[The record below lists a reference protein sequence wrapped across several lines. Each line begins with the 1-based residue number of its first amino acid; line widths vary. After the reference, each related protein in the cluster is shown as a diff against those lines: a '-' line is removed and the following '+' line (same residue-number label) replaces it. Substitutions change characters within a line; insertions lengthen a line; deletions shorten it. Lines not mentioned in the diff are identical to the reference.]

1 MPKIVIIPN
10 NFTSWLGDSMLNIFL
25 PISFILIGT
34 FSLFLSKSK
43 KNYQKL
49 VESNGEKFAGQVNK
63 GLKVCGYLLLIC
75 SIVWFLLDFLF

>member
-1 MPKIVIIPN
+1 MPN
-10 NFTSWLGDSMLNIFL
+10 NFTSGLGDCMLNIFF
-25 PISFILIGT
+25 PISFILIAI

-75 SIVWFLLDFLF
+75 SIVWLLLDFLF